1 MMKISDSNYELLLNA
16 IDILDSI
23 QYRNSDTIEMRGDTM
38 ETSAIN
44 QYTEGAM
51 RNLYNLLDYLERK

>member
-23 QYRNSDTIEMRGDTM
+23 QYRNSDTIEMRGDAM